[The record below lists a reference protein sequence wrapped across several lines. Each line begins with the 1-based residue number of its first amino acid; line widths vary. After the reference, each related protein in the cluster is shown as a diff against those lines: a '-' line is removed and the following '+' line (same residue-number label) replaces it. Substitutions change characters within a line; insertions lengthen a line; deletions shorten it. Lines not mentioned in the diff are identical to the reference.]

1 MDVYGIAPD
10 EWGSA
15 PTRSWRREITP
26 PRLVDKTA
34 TRELLAMAWRKGRH
48 HFPCYTGIDR
58 SVKGGSVVHAESFT
72 AMVIADLLMGQREDG
87 NLVRSIGSMLMRELD
102 REDVFYFFKEHE
114 RLPADA
120 DCTALGLSVLLRNGA
135 RIRDRAHRALD
146 RILANTNEYGIV
158 QTYFDPTGERDGIV
172 DPVVCANVLFLAFQ
186 LERADEAQP
195 TLDFVRDVLMG
206 ERYLQGTRYYH
217 SPDSFLYFLGRV
229 VHHFPE
235 ARESLFEP
243 LREAVRRR
251 QGTSAY
257 PIDLAQ
263 RVLLSAW
270 LGIDDGGELDHLID
284 AQGSNRTWAP
294 DALFRY
300 GRKKVFFGS
309 RPLSSAFAL
318 AAVTQGAR
326 TVAAPTEVD
335 EDAVTQ
341 RIDPDEPYRLVPRE
355 AEAPRG
361 GAVVLTLQTRR

>member
-1 MDVYGIAPD
+1 M
-10 EWGSA
+10 
-15 PTRSWRREITP
+15 T
-26 PRLVDKTA
+26 
-34 TRELLAMAWRKGRH
+34 WRKGRH
-48 HFPCYTGIDR
+48 HFPCYTGLDR
-58 SVKGGSVVHAESFT
+58 NVRGGSVVHAESFT
-72 AMVIADLLMGQREDG
+72 AMVIADLLMGRREDA
-87 NLVRSIGSMLMRELD
+87 NLVRSIGSMLMRELG

-135 RIRDRAHRALD
+135 RVRDRAHRALD
-146 RILANTNEYGIV
+146 RILANTNEQGVV

-186 LERADEAQP
+186 LDRAHEAQP
-195 TLDFVRDVLMG
+195 TLDFVRDVLVS
-206 ERYLQGTRYYH
+206 ERYLEGTRYYH

-235 ARESLFEP
+235 ARETLQGP

-251 QGTSAY
+251 QGSTDY

-263 RVLLSAW
+263 RVLLSTW
-270 LGIDDGGELDHLID
+270 LGIDDGGELDRLID
-284 AQGSNRTWAP
+284 AQGSNGTWAP

-318 AAVTQGAR
+318 AAVTQGTR

-341 RIDPDEPYRLVPRE
+341 KIEPAHERFRLVPVD
-355 AEAPRG
+355 AGPSTG
-361 GAVVLTLQTRR
+361 GAVVLTLQSRR